1 MPDPSAPSPA
11 DSRSGTTL
19 ELPPVDTGSGLRR
32 AFSLVRLWSSTPG
45 VQPASASDKFDRFL
59 YGFSQPLLGV
69 RVMLRDR
76 TLLGEGLAPS
86 ILIAGAC
93 AALSYVRAEGVGEFL
108 SGFMLLLA
116 GLAPVPP
123 FLFARYYA
131 RIAAK
136 ARNKMG
142 FGPVEPYL
150 KPVLQS
156 AIETLKMLVILA
168 IGVAPLT
175 FVLSLVPV
183 WGGILT
189 WVLSALWSL
198 HWIVVEGYDNART
211 LAPGDTVEEREA
223 AGHALKYEPAF
234 LRWTRQLPGPLR
246 VVFLPARMVAE
257 VVHTLSKEWLPEI
270 VEVER
275 TPQISAGFGLGVAL
289 LLAIPGLNILFRPA
303 VAIGGVHLRARLE
316 HERSVP

>member
-1 MPDPSAPSPA
+1 M
-11 DSRSGTTL
+11 
-19 ELPPVDTGSGLRR
+19 DTGSGLRR
-32 AFSLVRLWSSTPG
+32 ALSLVRLWSGTPG
-45 VQPASASDKFDRFL
+45 VQPASASDKLDRFL
-59 YGFSQPLLGV
+59 YGFSQPLLGI

-86 ILIAGAC
+86 LLVAGLC
-93 AALSYVRAEGVGEFL
+93 GALAYVKAEGAWEFI
-108 SGFMLLLA
+108 SNFMVLLA

-123 FLFARYYA
+123 FIFARYYA

-150 KPVLQS
+150 KPVTQS
-156 AIETLKMLVILA
+156 AIETLKMVIILA

-189 WVLSALWSL
+189 WILSAIWSL

-211 LAPGDTVEEREA
+211 LAPGETVAEREA
-223 AGHALKYEPAF
+223 AGQALEYEPAF
-234 LRWTRQLPGPLR
+234 LRWLSRLPGPLR
-246 VVFLPARMVAE
+246 VVFLPARMVGE
-257 VVHTLSKEWLPEI
+257 VVQSLSKEWLPEI

-275 TPQISAGFGLGVAL
+275 TPHLSAGFGLGVAL
-289 LLAIPGLNILFRPA
+289 LLAIPGLNVLFRPA
-303 VAIGGVHLRARLE
+303 VSIGGVHLRARIE
-316 HERSVP
+316 HETPLP